1 MFSSPTAR
9 RMADPLERPAGG
21 FLHGGKEDAAAFL
34 TALKECLQRVDTG
47 HIDGGRIVQVHDE
60 HLGRRL
66 HRVQRGLE
74 PVGHPE
80 EQRPVDG
87 ENLHAVRH
95 GFLIGQ
101 GNVVR
106 GGLFLFAGNAS
117 VDAVSSLMR
126 RLNSREASMT
136 PVYTA
141 TVRSKITVSAKVRI
155 ITDQSDFGPWKIC
168 RTVRRSLMS

>member
-1 MFSSPTAR
+1 MRTPT
-9 RMADPLERPAGG
+9 MKSM
-21 FLHGGKEDAAAFL
+21 HGGKEDAAAFL

-60 HLGRRL
+60 YLGGRL

-106 GGLFLFAGNAS
+106 KEKLI
-117 VDAVSSLMR
+117 R
-126 RLNSREASMT
+126 
-136 PVYTA
+136 
-141 TVRSKITVSAKVRI
+141 
-155 ITDQSDFGPWKIC
+155 
-168 RTVRRSLMS
+168 